1 MSVNAHLQPMHQT
14 RPSPSWRAWLVLWV
28 ALGLQT
34 TWLAHFQLFGARLD
48 LPLLCVV
55 SAAMLLG
62 ARQGVVF
69 GFVAGLLCGYSTG
82 VSLGSFVISRM
93 AAGGL
98 CGLFDRRFSVDNPLA
113 PPICA
118 AVATLLSHL
127 IFGLMSPASF
137 VFVSWMNAA
146 LLSAALHAVLI
157 WPFFAF
163 MQMLVPARSSAY

>member
-1 MSVNAHLQPMHQT
+1 MAYSNLQSMHQN
-14 RPSPSWRAWLVLWV
+14 RPSPVWRAWLVLWIAV
-28 ALGLQT
+28 ALQT
-34 TWLAHFQLFGARLD
+34 TWLAHFSVFGARLD

-69 GFVAGLLCGYSTG
+69 GFVAGLLGGYTAG
-82 VSLGSFVISRM
+82 VSLGSFMISRM

-113 PPICA
+113 PPLCA
-118 AVATLLSHL
+118 AVATMLSHL

-137 VFVSWMNAA
+137 VFVTWMSAS
-146 LLSAALHAVLI
+146 LLSAALHAILI
-157 WPFFAF
+157 WPLFAF

>member
-1 MSVNAHLQPMHQT
+1 MA
-14 RPSPSWRAWLVLWV
+14 
-28 ALGLQT
+28 LQT
-34 TWLAHFQLFGARLD
+34 TWLAHFSIFGAHLD

-69 GFVAGLLCGYSTG
+69 GFVAGLLGGYTAG
-82 VSLGSFVISRM
+82 VSLGSFIISRM

-113 PPICA
+113 PPLCA
-118 AVATLLSHL
+118 AVATLLTHL

-137 VFVSWMNAA
+137 VFVSWMSDS
-146 LLSAALHAVLI
+146 LLSAALHAILI

-163 MQMLVPARSSAY
+163 MQMLVPARSSVY

>member
-1 MSVNAHLQPMHQT
+1 M
-14 RPSPSWRAWLVLWV
+14 LWV
-28 ALGLQT
+28 ALALQT
-34 TWLAHFQLFGARLD
+34 TWLAHLSIFGAHLD

-55 SAAMLLG
+55 SSAMLLG

-69 GFVAGLLCGYSTG
+69 GFVAGLLGGYGAG
-82 VSLGSFVISRM
+82 VSVGSFVVSRM

-127 IFGLMSPASF
+127 IFGLMSPSSFAFVPWMSAS
-137 VFVSWMNAA
+137 
-146 LLSAALHAVLI
+146 LLSAALHAILI
-157 WPFFAF
+157 WPFFVCL
-163 MQMLVPARSSAY
+163 QKLVPARSSVY

>member
-1 MSVNAHLQPMHQT
+1 MATYSNLQPIHQN
-14 RPSPSWRAWLVLWV
+14 RPSPTWRAWLVLWV
-28 ALGLQT
+28 AVALQT
-34 TWLAHFQLFGARLD
+34 TWLAHLNILGAHLD

-55 SAAMLLG
+55 SSAMLLG

-69 GFVAGLLCGYSTG
+69 GFVAGLLSGYSAG
-82 VSLGSFVISRM
+82 VSLGSFVISHM

-118 AVATLLSHL
+118 AAATLLSHL
-127 IFGLMSPASF
+127 IFGLMSPTSF
-137 VFVSWMNAA
+137 QFLSWMNVA
-146 LLSAALHAVLI
+146 LLSAALHAILI

>member
-1 MSVNAHLQPMHQT
+1 MATYSNLQPMRQN
-14 RPSPSWRAWLVLWV
+14 RPSPAWRAWLVLWIAV
-28 ALGLQT
+28 ALQS
-34 TWLAHFQLFGARLD
+34 TWLAHFHLFGARLD

-69 GFVAGLLCGYSTG
+69 GFSAGLLCGYTVG

-98 CGLFDRRFSVDNPLA
+98 CGLFDRRFSVNNPLA
-113 PPICA
+113 PPLCA

-137 VFVSWMNAA
+137 QFVSWMNAT

>member
-1 MSVNAHLQPMHQT
+1 MATFSNLQPIHQS
-14 RPSPSWRAWLVLWV
+14 RSSPSWRAWLVLWV
-28 ALGLQT
+28 AVALQT
-34 TWLAHFQLFGARLD
+34 TWLAHFSISGAHLD

-55 SAAMLLG
+55 SSAMLLG

-69 GFVAGLLCGYSTG
+69 GFVAGLLSGYTAG
-82 VSLGSFVISRM
+82 ISLGSFVISRM

-137 VFVSWMNAA
+137 VFVSWMSDS

-163 MQMLVPARSSAY
+163 MQMLVPARNSAQ